1 MVQRIIAGSRTFINT
16 GITADSAD
24 NQQDLLR
31 KRYADDKGEDN
42 ENKPLDYSD
51 K

>member
-1 MVQRIIAGSRTFINT
+1 MQALRTFINT

-31 KRYADDKGEDN
+31 KRYANDKGEDDN
-42 ENKPLDYSD
+42 D
-51 K
+51 KGEDDNSGDSNMG